1 MYVFYFNNLN
11 WWLII
16 CKLFDFRIMENW
28 FKSFEI
34 VFNSNEFFMSRIES
48 FFFLSE
54 RFVINLC
61 IIVKNN
67 GVIGK
72 IISIWI
78 DYLVVG

>member
-1 MYVFYFNNLN
+1 
-11 WWLII
+11 
-16 CKLFDFRIMENW
+16 MENW

-61 IIVKNN
+61 VVVKNN
-67 GVIGK
+67 GVVGEIIG
-72 IISIWI
+72 I
-78 DYLVVG
+78 